1 MGFND
6 SNVLQHNITDN
17 CVIFYTSGT
26 EGCRLKSYHHTDCLV
41 ITEIHKYYCYIDNLK
56 DCCKNKMRLKLL
68 GITKNMFM
76 IF

>member
-26 EGCRLKSYHHTDCLV
+26 EGCRLKSCHHTGCLV
-41 ITEIHKYYCYIDNLK
+41 ITEIHV
-56 DCCKNKMRLKLL
+56 
-68 GITKNMFM
+68 
-76 IF
+76 